1 VRRRNRCRA
10 PEMFSSMNLICRGFT
25 AAALMWELGH
35 QAVPGPTPTAILEVG
50 KSRTILL
57 PHK

>member
-1 VRRRNRCRA
+1 
-10 PEMFSSMNLICRGFT
+10 MFSSTNLICRGFT